1 VTVPALVIDDSPI
14 ARRIIRYHLVKLGFR
29 VVGEADNAAQGL
41 QLFRE
46 LKPKLVM
53 LDVMMPERGGVSG
66 LDAFRT
72 MKRETPDVVVVVV
85 SAVPFVKTRDT
96 FLNEGATAYVV
107 KPLSQFS
114 FEPVRQKLQRLFPVA
129 MA

>member
-1 VTVPALVIDDSPI
+1 VPALVIDDSPI

-53 LDVMMPERGGVSG
+53 LDVMMPERGGASG

>member
-1 VTVPALVIDDSPI
+1 MTVPALVIDDSPI
-14 ARRIIRYHLVKLGFR
+14 ALRIIRYHLVKLGFR

-53 LDVMMPERGGVSG
+53 LDVMMPERGGVSS

>member
-1 VTVPALVIDDSPI
+1 
-14 ARRIIRYHLVKLGFR
+14 
-29 VVGEADNAAQGL
+29 
-41 QLFRE
+41 
-46 LKPKLVM
+46 M
-53 LDVMMPERGGVSG
+53 LDVMMPERGGVSS